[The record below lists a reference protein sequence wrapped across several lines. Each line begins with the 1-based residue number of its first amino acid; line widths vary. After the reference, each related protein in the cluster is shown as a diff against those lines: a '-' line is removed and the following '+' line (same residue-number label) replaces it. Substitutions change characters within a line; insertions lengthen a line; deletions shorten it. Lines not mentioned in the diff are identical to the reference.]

1 MGSNEIVTKQC
12 SAVLKAAHSAA
23 NGTEKG
29 LNFNLLKKRTLIL
42 VNTSFSLTGPS
53 SAAAEID

>member
-29 LNFNLLKKRTLIL
+29 LNFELLKIL
-42 VNTSFSLTGPS
+42 CKLFLKW
-53 SAAAEID
+53 

>member
-23 NGTEKG
+23 NGTEKD
-29 LNFNLLKKRTLIL
+29 LNFKLLRSKMSNCQYVAR
-42 VNTSFSLTGPS
+42 G
-53 SAAAEID
+53 AGQG

>member
-29 LNFNLLKKRTLIL
+29 LNFELQEKIIMIWKLKSIDP
-42 VNTSFSLTGPS
+42 VDESLKLW
-53 SAAAEID
+53 

>member
-29 LNFNLLKKRTLIL
+29 LNFELLKDKK
-42 VNTSFSLTGPS
+42 
-53 SAAAEID
+53 

>member
-29 LNFNLLKKRTLIL
+29 LNFELLRDIYFAITIIALSIL
-42 VNTSFSLTGPS
+42 VV
-53 SAAAEID
+53 SAA